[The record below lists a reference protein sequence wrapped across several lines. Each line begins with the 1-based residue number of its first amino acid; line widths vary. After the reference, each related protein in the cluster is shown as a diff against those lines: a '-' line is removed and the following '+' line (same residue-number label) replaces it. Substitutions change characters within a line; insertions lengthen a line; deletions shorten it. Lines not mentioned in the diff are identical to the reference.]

1 MHVTELVVAAAI
13 AAGLHGPAAAE
24 PASPLE
30 TDAQVKQQLIAMENQ
45 SWVAWKG
52 HDGKFF
58 NSFLSDDHVELSPFG
73 ATSKE
78 SVVKGVASGG
88 CTVKDYSIGQFGF
101 VRLSDD
107 AAVLTYHAA
116 QTTTCGSVTV
126 PSPVWATSVYAKRNG
141 RWMNVV
147 YEHTPAK
154 N

>member
-1 MHVTELVVAAAI
+1 MNATRLTLAAAI
-13 AAGLHGPAAAE
+13 CAGLTGAAIAE
-24 PASPLE
+24 PAARE
-30 TDAQVKQQLIAMENQ
+30 TDDQVRQQLIALENQ
-45 SWVAWKG
+45 SWAAWKG

-58 NSFLSDDHVELSPFG
+58 ESFLSDDHVEMSPIG
-73 ATSKE
+73 AASKE
-78 SVVKGVASGG
+78 SVVKGVAAGG
-88 CTVKDYSIGQFGF
+88 CIVKDYSVGQFGF

-116 QTTTCGSVTV
+116 QTTTCGSAPV